1 VSYKVEA
8 QESLTVPAGSFQT
21 YRILITDNFG
31 QVDRYWI
38 SPETGILTIKR
49 SLTRL
54 ATHPQGAGQLD
65 GELISLK
72 VAK

>member
-1 VSYKVEA
+1 VAVG
-8 QESLTVPAGSFQT
+8 LLV
-21 YRILITDNFG
+21 LITANFG

-38 SPETGILTIKR
+38 SPDTGMLTIKR
-49 SLTRL
+49 SLTRP
-54 ATHPQGAGQLD
+54 ATHPQGAEQLD